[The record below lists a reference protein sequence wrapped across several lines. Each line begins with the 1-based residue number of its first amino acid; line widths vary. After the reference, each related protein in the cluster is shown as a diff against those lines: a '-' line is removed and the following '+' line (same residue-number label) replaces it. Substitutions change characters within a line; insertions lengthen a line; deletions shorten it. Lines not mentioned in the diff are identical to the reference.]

1 MDDTI
6 HAARHAFQQRFQ
18 ALATQLR
25 ETHAAW
31 QEAVRVHDRP
41 RQSALI
47 RCEGALLT
55 EAQEVMAAYQA
66 TIAQH
71 HG

>member
-1 MDDTI
+1 MI
-6 HAARHAFQQRFQ
+6 Y
-18 ALATQLR
+18 
-25 ETHAAW
+25 
-31 QEAVRVHDRP
+31 RP